1 MNEKVSCM
9 QPRSLAFAAALVGT
23 LIFSLPAQALEPP
36 IGVPQNVASMQVEA
50 AYLQPIEMQPGGHV
64 RKMAESDI
72 HLKADIHALGSN
84 VNGYAKG
91 CWMPFLLVKYE
102 LSKQG
107 AGEAI
112 QGDRMPMVA
121 SDGPHDGDNVKLAG
135 IGKKGGY

>member
-50 AYLQPIEMQPGGHV
+50 VYLQPVEMASSGHMRQV
-64 RKMAESDI
+64 AESDI
-72 HLKADIHALGSN
+72 HLEADSHTLCSN
-84 VNGYAKG
+84 VNGYADG
-91 CWMPFLLVKYE
+91 GWMPFLLVKYE

-121 SDGPHDGDNVKLAG
+121 SDGPHDGDNLKLASV
-135 IGKKGGY
+135 GKKGGY